1 MTVLD
6 RYVLRELAGPLV
18 SGILAFTGL
27 FLSVDLVQIVRM
39 TAEYGAPMY
48 LTLQLFAL
56 RLPQVIVYT
65 FPMAVLLAALL
76 TLSRLSS
83 TSEIVA
89 MKAGTVSFYRI
100 VGPVLAVGL
109 FVSGISLAV
118 EEWVVPAANYEY
130 RRVVTEDVRGGQLP
144 TVSRNVILKEY
155 QGGIL
160 RAFLYASRYDN
171 QAHTMHDVTV
181 VEMERG
187 RPVRTTY
194 ASRVVWRGN
203 TWLMED
209 GVIHV
214 HDDEPGLA
222 IDFRQGT
229 QPVSIG
235 YRPEQVM
242 QAQKS
247 PEEMTIRELRDHIS
261 VLNARSDDAREH
273 VLQLHLKFA
282 IPAASFIFALLAAPL
297 GVQSHRSATSVGF
310 GMSIIVIFAY
320 YILMAVGTALAERGQ
335 LHPVAG
341 AWLQNVVLGLVGVIL
356 MWRAG
361 KRS

>member
-118 EEWVVPAANYEY
+118 EESVVPAANYEY

-144 TVSRNVILKEY
+144 QS
-155 QGGIL
+155 
-160 RAFLYASRYDN
+160 AAMLYS
-171 QAHTMHDVTV
+171 
-181 VEMERG
+181 
-187 RPVRTTY
+187 
-194 ASRVVWRGN
+194 
-203 TWLMED
+203 
-209 GVIHV
+209 
-214 HDDEPGLA
+214 
-222 IDFRQGT
+222 
-229 QPVSIG
+229 
-235 YRPEQVM
+235 
-242 QAQKS
+242 KS
-247 PEEMTIRELRDHIS
+247 T
-261 VLNARSDDAREH
+261 
-273 VLQLHLKFA
+273 K
-282 IPAASFIFALLAAPL
+282 
-297 GVQSHRSATSVGF
+297 
-310 GMSIIVIFAY
+310 
-320 YILMAVGTALAERGQ
+320 AVF
-335 LHPVAG
+335 
-341 AWLQNVVLGLVGVIL
+341 
-356 MWRAG
+356 
-361 KRS
+361 